1 MSTKTPSEVK
11 EEFKRKGLSIAGWA
25 KKHQVSTSLTHEI
38 LNGRRKAIRG
48 ESHVIAVLLG
58 IKDGELPDG
67 YQQAA

>member
-1 MSTKTPSEVK
+1 MSMKTTSEVK

-25 KKHQVSTSLTHEI
+25 KQHQVSTALTQEI

-58 IKDGELPDG
+58 IKSGEIPES
-67 YQQAA
+67 YQRAA

>member
-1 MSTKTPSEVK
+1 MSMKTPSEVK

-25 KKHQVSTSLTHEI
+25 KQHQVSTALTQEI

-58 IKDGELPDG
+58 IKDGELPDN
-67 YQQAA
+67 YQRAA